1 MLYFA
6 AARER
11 AGCSRELVELTDGAS
26 LGALVELLSHR
37 HPPLGA
43 LWPHLRLAVDEAFV
57 DGLDHPLRDGGTV
70 ALIPPVSGGAPLVAL
85 GEAPLDPR
93 AVEALVAGPD
103 RGAVLTFVGTVRDHT
118 GEARVERLEY
128 EAYTTMAERVLEAIR
143 AETAAKWPGARIAV
157 HHRLGTLTVGE
168 AAVVIAVSAPHRA
181 ETFEACRHVI
191 ERLKTDVPIFKKEIR
206 TDGSLWVGMGS

>member
-11 AGCSRELVELTDGAS
+11 AGTSRELVELCDGAS
-26 LGALVELLSHR
+26 LRTLVEVLSQR
-37 HPPLGA
+37 HPPLRA
-43 LWPHLRLAVDEAFV
+43 LWPHVRLAVDEVFV
-57 DGLDHPLRDGGTV
+57 DDHAVALADGATV

-128 EAYTTMAERVLEAIR
+128 EAYASMALKVLEEIR
-143 AETAAKWPGARIAV
+143 AEAVAKWPGTRVAV
-157 HHRLGTLTVGE
+157 HHRLGAVEVGE
-168 AAVVIAVSAPHRA
+168 AAVVIAVSAAHRA
-181 ETFEACRHVI
+181 ASFEACRHVI
-191 ERLKTDVPIFKKEIR
+191 ERLKVDVPIFKKELR
-206 TDGSLWVGMGS
+206 SDGSLWVGMGS